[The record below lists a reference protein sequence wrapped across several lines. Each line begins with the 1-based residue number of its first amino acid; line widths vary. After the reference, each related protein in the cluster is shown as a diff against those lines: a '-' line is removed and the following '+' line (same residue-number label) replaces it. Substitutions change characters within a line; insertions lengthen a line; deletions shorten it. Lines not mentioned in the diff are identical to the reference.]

1 MTDFAAHIRTFLCE
15 HLPRDR
21 GASRHTIDSYATSF
35 QRLAALKSF
44 FRYLEQRVPACL
56 EQAGQVHAIPAK
68 RGNEPLVD
76 YLSRDE
82 VRALL
87 NAPDARTASGVR
99 DRAMVHLAYA
109 AGLRVSELIGL
120 GIADLRQPDLG
131 TVRVTGKGR
140 RERDLPQP
148 LRHN

>member
-1 MTDFAAHIRTFLCE
+1 M
-15 HLPRDR
+15 
-21 GASRHTIDSYATSF
+21 
-35 QRLAALKSF
+35 
-44 FRYLEQRVPACL
+44 
-56 EQAGQVHAIPAK
+56 HAIPAK